1 MRAVIQ
7 RVTSAILKVDGKL
20 ISQIKQGL
28 VVLVGISTEDTF
40 KDANYIA
47 EKIPK
52 LRIFEDENE
61 KMNLSVLDV
70 DGEVLLISNFTLY
83 GETKGTNRPS
93 FTNSAKFTD
102 AEPIYNY
109 LARILA
115 EKVPTKEGVFG
126 GDMKIEINAD
136 GPVTIVMDSYV

>member
-52 LRIFEDENE
+52 LRIFEDKNE